1 MRIPRKGKGKGGG
14 RGCRR
19 VSGWCVIAR
28 LDLDL
33 GVEDW
38 KGGKGWLMGE
48 GWYEDWWERGDAFRD
63 EQ

>member
-1 MRIPRKGKGKGGG
+1 
-14 RGCRR
+14 
-19 VSGWCVIAR
+19 VIAR

-48 GWYEDWWERGDAFRD
+48 KAGMRIGRKVVILFKTHISNNPSPKKIKRNHELARS
-63 EQ
+63 

>member
-1 MRIPRKGKGKGGG
+1 
-14 RGCRR
+14 
-19 VSGWCVIAR
+19 VIAR

-48 GWYEDWWERGDAFRD
+48 KAGMRIGGKVVILFKTHISNNPSPKK
-63 EQ
+63 